1 MSEMTATRM
10 GPRRA
15 EATRALVLGATLA
28 LWLVGASLLWRT
40 AVPDGLRL
48 PELDPDRL
56 FSAEQLRE
64 TADYA
69 RVARLLWL
77 GSTLLQLGVLGALA
91 VLGPRLAAHLRGG
104 AVRRGLV
111 LLGFVLVAVWLAR
124 LPVGV
129 AAHWWRRRHGLSRQG
144 YLDWLVSPWLELA
157 ASALVA
163 ALALVGAMLLARRLG
178 DRWWLVGGPL
188 LAVLGAGTVLLQPL
202 VMAPRLD
209 PLDDRQLVAE
219 IRRLGRLEGVRP
231 LPVEVKRASERTTRP
246 NAEVAGIGP
255 TRRVVLWDTL
265 LDGRFTRA
273 EILFVAAHELAH
285 VGRRHLWKGV
295 AWLGLLA
302 VPCVWVLARATR
314 RLGGLGE
321 PAAVP
326 LAALVVVALELAL
339 LPFVNA
345 VSRRYEAE
353 ADWVALEAT
362 RDPAAA
368 RGVFRRFS
376 AESLA
381 QPDPPAWSRPLLGSH
396 PTLLERMA
404 MANAWQSSARLRQ
417 RQSQP

>member
-10 GPRRA
+10 GSRRA
-15 EATRALVLGATLA
+15 EATRAIALGAAVA
-28 LWLVGASLLWRT
+28 LWLVAASLLWRT
-40 AVPDGLRL
+40 AVPDGLSL
-48 PELDPDRL
+48 PALEPDRL
-56 FSAEQLRE
+56 FSAGQLRE
-64 TADYA
+64 SAGYA
-69 RVARLLWL
+69 RVARGLWL
-77 GSTLLQLGVLGALA
+77 ASQLLQLGVLCALA
-91 VLGPRLAAHLRGG
+91 ALGPQLAARVRGG
-104 AVRRGLV
+104 PIRRGLV
-111 LLGFVLVAVWLAR
+111 VLALVLVALWLAR
-124 LPVGV
+124 LPFGA
-129 AAHWWRRRHGLSRQG
+129 AAHWWRRGHGLSRQG
-144 YLDWLVSPWLELA
+144 YVDWLLAPWLELA

-178 DRWWLVGGPL
+178 GRWWLAGGPL
-188 LAVLGAGTVLLQPL
+188 LAVVGAGIVLLQPL
-202 VMAPRLD
+202 VLAPRLD
-209 PLDDRQLVAE
+209 PLEDRRLVAE
-219 IRRLGRLEGVRP
+219 IRQLGRLEGVRP

-265 LDGRFTRA
+265 LDGRFSRG

-295 AWLGLLA
+295 AWLALLA

-314 RLGGLGE
+314 PLGGLAE
-321 PAAVP
+321 PGAVP
-326 LAALVVVALELAL
+326 LAALVVVAIQLAL

-368 RGVFRRFS
+368 RGVFRLFS
-376 AESLA
+376 EESLA

-396 PTLLERMA
+396 PTLVERIA
-404 MANAWQSSARLRQ
+404 MADAWARR
-417 RQSQP
+417 R